1 MADVLEHLRSALGDR
16 YDVER
21 LLGEG
26 GMATVFLAKDLRHGR
41 QVAIKTLRAEL
52 AASIGADRFLREIQL
67 AANLQHPNIL
77 TLYDS
82 GDAGGVLYYVMPFVE
97 GESLRGRLEREQQL
111 PLYDAVRIVREA
123 AEGLA
128 FAHQHGVVH
137 RDIKPE
143 NILLQNNHAVVADFG
158 IARAADAAG
167 EKLTQTG
174 MAVGTPHYMSPEQA
188 LGSDHADGRSD
199 IYSLGCVLYE
209 LLAGQ
214 PPFDGPNSRAIMA
227 RHSMEQVP
235 SLQIVR
241 QSVPDELEDAVFQ
254 SLEKTPADRFQ
265 TMAEFADILAD
276 LEPTLATRRTSSR
289 GVQAVRRTSR
299 TTKGAVPAVEPPEG
313 APTEATPLP
322 PPPPRRS
329 SGPPGSPPSPW
340 PRESGSGPPPV
351 WSCWRRWA
359 SGSGGSGDTPAAARP
374 RPRTTSLDKNRIAVM
389 YFENR
394 GMADSLGYIA
404 DGLTEALI
412 HEMSGVKGLQV
423 ISRNGVAPFRH
434 STVTTDSI
442 GRALKSGTLVQGTV
456 AQSGDRLRVSVSLV
470 NSANGE
476 EIASQTVERP
486 KSEVFALQDDVA
498 KEVSLFLR
506 QRLGQEIELD
516 AVRVG
521 TSNTKAWEL
530 LQRAGGLSKDLEP
543 LLASGDTAA
552 AARHLAQAD
561 SLLAQAEQLDPNWTA
576 APIERGWLAYHQ
588 TDLISTFDK
597 PYYST
602 WTERGL
608 AHADRALKLKPNDP
622 DGLELKGTL
631 EYCRWLLNL
640 EPDPSAASKLVSGA
654 ETDLRAAVTAK
665 PTAAWG
671 WTVLSHLLI
680 GQGQTAEAKLAAL
693 RSYEADPY
701 LSSAKQTLYR
711 LYTTSYDSED
721 AIEAAHWCEEGY
733 RRFPDYYRFTECRIS
748 MMGMKG
754 QKPDIAKAWKLLGE
768 FVQTTPPNLRPYH
781 TLYGQM
787 LVAMALARAGPPGQR
802 AGGGAPVAGQHGG
815 GSDPRPGVLRS
826 RPPDPAGRQGRSVQT
841 AGDLSRVEPSAAG
854 RDCEGGYLGPAG
866 TPQRSALRHAGGDLE
881 PIAAHH
887 ILRDSRGIH
896 AAHTILCCNGAILCT
911 S

>member
-97 GESLRGRLEREQQL
+97 GESLRGRLNREQQL
-111 PLYDAVRIVREA
+111 PLYDAVRITRES

-128 FAHQHGVVH
+128 YAHDHGVVH

-143 NILLQNNHAVVADFG
+143 NILLQNNHALVADFG
-158 IARAADAAG
+158 IARALDAAG

-276 LEPTLATRRTSSR
+276 MEPTLATRRTSSR

-313 APTEATPLP
+313 APTEATPAAATATAPIIRTSRITPFAMAKGIRFWSAAGLVLLAAV
-322 PPPPRRS
+322 
-329 SGPPGSPPSPW
+329 GIG
-340 PRESGSGPPPV
+340 V
-351 WSCWRRWA
+351 WRLRGHA
-359 SGSGGSGDTPAAARP
+359 AGTPAAEDL
-374 RPRTTSLDKNRIAVM
+374 SLDKNRIAVL

-394 GMADSLGYIA
+394 GMADSLGYLA

-412 HEMSGVKGLQV
+412 HELSGVKGLQV

-434 STVTTDSI
+434 ATVTTDSI

-470 NSANGE
+470 NAANGE

-506 QRLGQEIELD
+506 RRLGQEIELEQ
-516 AVRVG
+516 VRVG

-530 LQRAGGLSKDLEP
+530 LQRAGGLSKDLET

-561 SLLAQAEQLDPNWTA
+561 SLLAQAEQQDPNWAA

-597 PYYST
+597 TYYST
-602 WTERGL
+602 WTKKGL
-608 AHADRALKLKPNDP
+608 EHANRALQLKPNDP

-631 EYCRWLLNL
+631 EYLRWLLNL

-748 MMGMKG
+748 LMGMKG
-754 QKPDIAKAWKLLGE
+754 QKPDIPKAWELLNE
-768 FVQTTPPNLRPYH
+768 FVRTTPPNLRPYH

-787 LVAMALARAGPPGQR
+787 LVGMALVRAGLPDSARAVALRSRGNTEVDPTHDLAYYEAVLRTQLGDKDEAFKQLGIYLASNPQQR
-802 AGGGAPVAGQHGG
+802 AGIAKGDTWDLRELR
-815 GSDPRPGVLRS
+815 SDPRFATLVG
-826 RPPDPAGRQGRSVQT
+826 
-841 AGDLSRVEPSAAG
+841 
-854 RDCEGGYLGPAG
+854 
-866 TPQRSALRHAGGDLE
+866 
-881 PIAAHH
+881 
-887 ILRDSRGIH
+887 
-896 AAHTILCCNGAILCT
+896 
-911 S
+911 

>member
-1 MADVLEHLRSALGDR
+1 VADVLEHLRSALGDR

-52 AASIGADRFLREIQL
+52 AASIGADRFLREIKL

-77 TLYDS
+77 NLYDS

-111 PLYDAVRIVREA
+111 PLYDAVRITREA

-128 FAHQHGVVH
+128 YAHEHGVVH

-143 NILLQNNHAVVADFG
+143 NILLQNAHALVADFG

-199 IYSLGCVLYE
+199 VYSLGCVLYE

-254 SLEKTPADRFQ
+254 ALEKTPADRFQ
-265 TMAEFADILAD
+265 TMAEFAEVLAD

-299 TTKGAVPAVEPPEG
+299 TTRGAVPAVEPPAEP
-313 APTEATPLP
+313 AEAATTTTTATATTPLIRTSRITP
-322 PPPPRRS
+322 FAMAKGIRFWSTAGLVALAAVGIGIWRLR
-329 SGPPGSPPSPW
+329 GGAAGGSP
-340 PRESGSGPPPV
+340 
-351 WSCWRRWA
+351 
-359 SGSGGSGDTPAAARP
+359 AAEDL
-374 RPRTTSLDKNRIAVM
+374 SLDKNRIAVM

-394 GMADSLGYIA
+394 GLADSLAYLA

-412 HEMSGVKGLQV
+412 HELSGVKGLQV

-434 STVTTDSI
+434 ATVTTDSI
-442 GRALKSGTLVQGTV
+442 GRALKSGTLVQGTI

-470 NSANGE
+470 NSSNGE

-498 KEVSLFLR
+498 KEVALFLR
-506 QRLGQEIELD
+506 QRLGQEIELEQ
-516 AVRVG
+516 VRVG
-521 TSNTKAWEL
+521 TNNTKAWEL
-530 LQRAGGLSKDLEP
+530 YTRAGGLSKDLEP

-552 AARHLAQAD
+552 AARHLAEAD
-561 SLLAQAEQLDPNWTA
+561 SLLAAAEKQDTSWASPA
-576 APIERGWLAYHQ
+576 IERGWLAYHQ
-588 TDLISTFDK
+588 TDLVSTFDK
-597 PYYST
+597 AYYST

-608 AHADRALKLKPNDP
+608 THATRALRLKPGDP

-631 EYCRWLLNL
+631 EYLRWLLNL
-640 EPDPSAASKLVSGA
+640 EPDPAAAKQLVTGA
-654 ETDLRAAVTAK
+654 EADLRAAVAAK
-665 PTAAWG
+665 PTAAWA

-711 LYTTSYDSED
+711 LFSTSYDSED
-721 AIEAAHWCEEGY
+721 PVEARHWCEEGY
-733 RRFPDYYRFTECRIS
+733 RRFPEYYRFTECRLYL
-748 MMGMKG
+748 MGMKD
-754 QKPDIAKAWKLLGE
+754 QKPSIDTAWKFLGE
-768 FVQTTPPNLRPYH
+768 LVQTTPPNLRPYN

-787 LVAMALARAGPPGQR
+787 LVSLALVRAGLPDSARALAERSRGNTTVDPTHDLAYYEAIVRAQLGDKDDAFKLLGTY
-802 AGGGAPVAGQHGG
+802 VASNPQMRSGLVKDETWQLQPLRG
-815 GSDPRPGVLRS
+815 DPRYSTLV
-826 RPPDPAGRQGRSVQT
+826 
-841 AGDLSRVEPSAAG
+841 
-854 RDCEGGYLGPAG
+854 G
-866 TPQRSALRHAGGDLE
+866 TSQ
-881 PIAAHH
+881 
-887 ILRDSRGIH
+887 
-896 AAHTILCCNGAILCT
+896 
-911 S
+911 

>member
-82 GDAGGVLYYVMPFVE
+82 GEAGGVLYYVMPFVE
-97 GESLRGRLEREQQL
+97 GESLRGRLNREQQL
-111 PLYDAVRIVREA
+111 PLYDAVRITREA

-128 FAHQHGVVH
+128 YAHEHGVVH

-143 NILLQNNHAVVADFG
+143 NILLQNNHALVADFG
-158 IARAADAAG
+158 IARALDAAG

-313 APTEATPLP
+313 APTEATPAAATATAPIIRTSRITPFAMAKGIRFWSTAGLVLLAAV
-322 PPPPRRS
+322 
-329 SGPPGSPPSPW
+329 GIG
-340 PRESGSGPPPV
+340 V
-351 WSCWRRWA
+351 WRFRGHA
-359 SGSGGSGDTPAAARP
+359 GGGTPAAEDM
-374 RPRTTSLDKNRIAVM
+374 SLDKNRIAVM

-434 STVTTDSI
+434 ATVTTDSI

-470 NSANGE
+470 NAANGE

-608 AHADRALKLKPNDP
+608 AHANRALQLKPNDP

-631 EYCRWLLNL
+631 EYLRWLLNL

-721 AIEAAHWCEEGY
+721 QIEAAHWCEEGY

-754 QKPDIAKAWKLLGE
+754 QKPDIPKAWELLNE
-768 FVQTTPPNLRPYH
+768 FVRTTPPNLRPYH

-787 LVAMALARAGPPGQR
+787 LVATGAGSGGPSGQR
-802 AGGGAPVAGQHGG
+802 AGRGAPVTRQHRG
-815 GSDPRPGVLRS
+815 GSDPRPGVLRG
-826 RPPDPAGRQGRSVQT
+826 RAPHPAGRQGRGAQA
-841 AGDLSRVEPSAAG
+841 AGDLSGSEPAAAC
-854 RDCEGGYLGPAG
+854 RPCEGRYLGSAG
-866 TPQRSALRHAGGDLE
+866 TPGRSAVQDAGGDVGPVTSQLLLAGM
-881 PIAAHH
+881 PRPFAPHP
-887 ILRDSRGIH
+887 
-896 AAHTILCCNGAILCT
+896 CNLPT
-911 S
+911 QQ

>member
-1 MADVLEHLRSALGDR
+1 VADVLEHLRSALGDR

-97 GESLRGRLEREQQL
+97 GESLRGRLNREQQL
-111 PLYDAVRIVREA
+111 PLYDAVRITRES

-128 FAHQHGVVH
+128 YAHDHGVVH

-143 NILLQNNHAVVADFG
+143 NILLQNNHALVADFG
-158 IARAADAAG
+158 IARALDAAG

-276 LEPTLATRRTSSR
+276 MEPTLATRRTSSR

-313 APTEATPLP
+313 APTEATPAAATATAPIIRTSRITPFAMAKGIRFWSAAGLVLLAAV
-322 PPPPRRS
+322 
-329 SGPPGSPPSPW
+329 GIG
-340 PRESGSGPPPV
+340 V
-351 WSCWRRWA
+351 WRLRGHA
-359 SGSGGSGDTPAAARP
+359 AGTPAAEDL
-374 RPRTTSLDKNRIAVM
+374 SLDKNRIAVL

-394 GMADSLGYIA
+394 GMADSLGYLA

-412 HEMSGVKGLQV
+412 HELSGVKGLQV

-434 STVTTDSI
+434 ATVTTDSI

-470 NSANGE
+470 NAANGE

-506 QRLGQEIELD
+506 RRLGQEIELEQ
-516 AVRVG
+516 VRVG

-530 LQRAGGLSKDLEP
+530 LQRAGGLSKDLET

-561 SLLAQAEQLDPNWTA
+561 SLLAQAEQQDPNWAA

-597 PYYST
+597 TYYST
-602 WTERGL
+602 WTKKGL
-608 AHADRALKLKPNDP
+608 EHANRALQLKPNDP

-631 EYCRWLLNL
+631 EYLRWLLNL

-748 MMGMKG
+748 LMGMKG
-754 QKPDIAKAWKLLGE
+754 QKPDIPKAWELLNE
-768 FVQTTPPNLRPYH
+768 FVRTTPPNLRPYH

-787 LVAMALARAGPPGQR
+787 LVGMALVRAGLPDSARAVALRSRGNTEVDPTHDLAYYEAVLRTQLGDKDEAFKQLGIYLASNPQQR
-802 AGGGAPVAGQHGG
+802 AGIAKGDTWDLRELR
-815 GSDPRPGVLRS
+815 SDPRFATLV
-826 RPPDPAGRQGRSVQT
+826 
-841 AGDLSRVEPSAAG
+841 
-854 RDCEGGYLGPAG
+854 G
-866 TPQRSALRHAGGDLE
+866 TGQ
-881 PIAAHH
+881 
-887 ILRDSRGIH
+887 
-896 AAHTILCCNGAILCT
+896 
-911 S
+911 